1 MLGSQHWLEQLGS
14 LAEKNIY
21 ATPLSIEQGQ
31 SIPLGLSFCD
41 VPALYNG
48 QWADLIEAYKKQ
60 PETMAFQRLLAFGGD
75 AWSIS
80 QQFLEQTG
88 QVQFSFVGRT
98 GAIELKDRKIY
109 RQPYCYRQQKN
120 SIEILK

>member
-48 QWADLIEAYKKQ
+48 QWADLIESLQGTA
-60 PETMAFQRLLAFGGD
+60 
-75 AWSIS
+75 
-80 QQFLEQTG
+80 
-88 QVQFSFVGRT
+88 
-98 GAIELKDRKIY
+98 
-109 RQPYCYRQQKN
+109 
-120 SIEILK
+120 